1 MNYKCIKCNEYK
13 HKEGYD
19 EKWFYFFQKVER
31 KGETHMASVVK
42 FAYTSK
48 EGLVSPKEVIS
59 AMGIKYDPNNLPFW
73 IKELTEHQL
82 FKK

>member
-1 MNYKCIKCNEYK
+1 
-13 HKEGYD
+13 
-19 EKWFYFFQKVER
+19 
-31 KGETHMASVVK
+31 MASVVK

-48 EGLVSPKEVIS
+48 KGLVLPKEVIS
-59 AMGIKYDPNNLPFW
+59 AMGIKYKPNKLPLW